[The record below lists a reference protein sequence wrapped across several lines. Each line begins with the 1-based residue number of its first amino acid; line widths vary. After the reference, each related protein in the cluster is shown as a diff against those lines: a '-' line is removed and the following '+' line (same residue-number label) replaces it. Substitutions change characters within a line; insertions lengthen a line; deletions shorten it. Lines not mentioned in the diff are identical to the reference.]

1 RDRHAPLRGRSLRDV
16 RAPGRGPA
24 HRAAPAPDARV
35 EGRAGHIARLP
46 AGYGE
51 RVAGVAAPI
60 AGRPGWR
67 FDPPSPACPG
77 VLAVGALRGGEPR
90 LLALPRTSR
99 PARRGQAAR
108 DGLAGGRA
116 ALAEPALRSSLWNTL
131 MVTLVR
137 QLLSLPL
144 AVFIAWL
151 LARTDLPGRRWIEF
165 AFWAAFFLP
174 PLTVTLS
181 WILLLD
187 PEYGLINTSLAA

>member
-67 FDPPSPACPG
+67 FDSPSLACTG
-77 VLAVGALRGGEPR
+77 VLAVVTFGVVYPM
-90 LLALPRTSR
+90 LLVLLQSFQTALP
-99 PARRGQAAR
+99 GQAAR
-108 DGLAGGRA
+108 YGLDGWRA
-116 ALAEPALRSSLWNTL
+116 ALAEPALRSSLWDTL
-131 MVTLVR
+131 TVALGGP
-137 QLLSLPL
+137 LLSPPL
-144 AVFIAWL
+144 AAFI
-151 LARTDLPGRRWIEF
+151 
-165 AFWAAFFLP
+165 
-174 PLTVTLS
+174 
-181 WILLLD
+181 
-187 PEYGLINTSLAA
+187 